1 MMMELMITGVLISQ
15 IMSKQ
20 VWLSSI
26 SGAMKW
32 EFNGGNNM
40 SWDGKTT
47 DGLDIP
53 SGTYYYT
60 IELTDALGQTTNQTG
75 PITIIR

>member
-1 MMMELMITGVLISQ
+1 MGQPNNS
-15 IMSKQ
+15 
-20 VWLSSI
+20 
-26 SGAMKW
+26 
-32 EFNGGNNM
+32 FNGGNNM

-60 IELTDALGQTTNQTG
+60 INLKF
-75 PITIIR
+75 R